1 MDTDSYSSSLRKKNK
16 IFFEI
21 QSMNMKLVTKEKKNE
36 NKNREMFDLRKY
48 RNKKQKSINT
58 NTKKKYSVTKHV
70 TNDFACLVTSPYIY
84 IIEIQTKS

>member
-36 NKNREMFDLRKY
+36 NKNREMFDLRK
-48 RNKKQKSINT
+48 QK
-58 NTKKKYSVTKHV
+58 
-70 TNDFACLVTSPYIY
+70 
-84 IIEIQTKS
+84 